1 MSKQKAEDQKFW
13 LFARPPPLFCPALP
27 SPLFCRAVTPIPLC
41 SSHSLSPEHKR
52 VDTLLLFKSKSSTVA
67 SQLTHGRNIPTDLTR
82 RLPLFHIPCGW
93 QHEHQ
98 LHKGLQDTILVV
110 YFFPFKSELSSSM
123 QPLRGRTAAF
133 PRWRLRSCSALCAH
147 TFHFVRVGTNTGS
160 NKLNTKGARG
170 QDLKKKKGFLFGG
183 DTNCTA
189 CVTNWPDSL
198 QSCSALSAPKDSTF
212 EESFPIQKAA
222 AHGRGQHKGNKD
234 I

>member
-1 MSKQKAEDQKFW
+1 MSKQKTEDQKFW

-93 QHEHQ
+93 QLAHQ

-123 QPLRGRTAAF
+123 QPLRAF
-133 PRWRLRSCSALCAH
+133 PRWRLRSCSALCAN

-170 QDLKKKKGFLFGG
+170 QDLKKKKRWLLLGVKQ
-183 DTNCTA
+183 TA
-189 CVTNWPDSL
+189 QLVLPTDQGSL